1 MTLMAII
8 ETSNMPAVMYL
19 GSGRLGK
26 GVVCDR
32 KTTKYIRVS
41 YRESKPP
48 CAKQQAQYDKYRKA
62 EDSYNSMSADE
73 RKAWYALQIDK
84 SYSAYHK
91 WMKIHL
97 KKGGPYG

>member
-8 ETSNMPAVMYL
+8 EHTNMPGVMSL
-19 GSGRLGK
+19 GTGRLGN
-26 GVVCDR
+26 GVVCD
-32 KTTKYIRVS
+32 KGKTKYIRLS
-41 YRESKPP
+41 YRETKPP
-48 CAKQQAQYDKYRKA
+48 CPKQQAQFDKYRRA
-62 EDSYNSMSADE
+62 EDEYNSMSIAQ
-73 RKAWYALQIDK
+73 RKAWYALQVDK